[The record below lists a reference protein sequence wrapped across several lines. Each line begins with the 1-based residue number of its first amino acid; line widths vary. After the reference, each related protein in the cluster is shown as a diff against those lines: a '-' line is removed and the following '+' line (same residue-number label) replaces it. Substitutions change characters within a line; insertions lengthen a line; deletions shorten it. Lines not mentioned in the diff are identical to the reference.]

1 MGSDAEL
8 LRPSDNLDGPELPIH
23 QQIQRVLVDAIE
35 GAELGTAAVLE
46 QFEGNMPDA
55 QAVRSCTL
63 WQLPLA
69 QAHSFSRGISL
80 CRRRSLS
87 RSAALHVEPS
97 AEVWRCPA
105 RLADA

>member
-1 MGSDAEL
+1 MGWDAEIL
-8 LRPSDNLDGPELPIH
+8 WPSDNLDVPEQPIH
-23 QQIQRVLVDAIE
+23 QQIQRVLVNATE
-35 GAELGTAAVLE
+35 GAKLGTAAGAVLE

-55 QAVRSCTL
+55 QAARTL

-69 QAHSFSRGISL
+69 QEDFVSHGINL

-87 RSAALHVEPS
+87 RSVALHVEFS
-97 AEVWRCPA
+97 AAVWRCTA